1 MEKLYQQIKEY
12 IPYNPQEAADK
23 RLMLQFM
30 ENNPDCLERTNL
42 TAHFATTAWVVN
54 KQRTKVL
61 MVYHN
66 IYKLNTL

>member
-30 ENNPDCLERTNL
+30 ELNPRLKLHNEKLCYL
-42 TAHFATTAWVVN
+42 N
-54 KQRTKVL
+54 KLSRSCKVKDLKRKIFQRR
-61 MVYHN
+61 H
-66 IYKLNTL
+66 I